1 MRISR
6 VECTGFRCVR
16 SVRFEPGPGLTIIR
30 GGNAQ
35 GKTSLLEAILFAI
48 TARSHRTTRDA
59 DLANYQD
66 QHFRVVIDVTR
77 KDRAVTLEASW
88 RSGAKRF
95 KVNGVAQ
102 ERVSDILGQ
111 ANVVLYAPEDITLVR
126 GSAVYRRRFLD
137 IALSQ
142 LSPPYL
148 SALQQYRHAL
158 RQRNELLRSDRPDG
172 DLIAVWDSQLARHGD
187 VLRQS
192 RAEFTQGLA
201 AHAKR
206 IYGQLAQ
213 AEVFELCY
221 APDIPL
227 GESMGN
233 VLAKRRLHDV
243 RRGTTTHGPHRDDI
257 EMLIEDRPARA
268 FGSQG
273 QQKTAALA
281 LKLAEVEVFR
291 TMRGEYPILMLDE
304 ALAELD
310 GHRAQRVFKTVDS
323 RAQCIVTT
331 TDMTARSVPADTTAK
346 WFEIEGGRL
355 EKG

>member
-1 MRISR
+1 L
-6 VECTGFRCVR
+6 ECTGFRCLR
-16 SVRFEPGPGLTIIR
+16 SVCLEPGAGLTIIR

-35 GKTSLLEAILFAI
+35 GKTSLLEAILFAV

-59 DLANYQD
+59 ELANYKD
-66 QHFRVVIDVTR
+66 QCFRVVVDVAR
-77 KDRAVTLEASW
+77 NDRTVSLEASW

-102 ERVSDILGQ
+102 VRVSDILGQ

-148 SALQQYRHAL
+148 NALQQYRHAL
-158 RQRNELLRSDRPDG
+158 RQRNELLRSDRPEG
-172 DLIAVWDSQLARHGD
+172 DLIAVWDSQLARHGA
-187 VLRQS
+187 VLRES

-201 AHAKR
+201 VHTKR
-206 IYGQLAQ
+206 IYAQLAE
-213 AEVFELCY
+213 AEAFALRY
-221 APDIPL
+221 APDVPL
-227 GESMGN
+227 DERMDD

-243 RRGTTTHGPHRDDI
+243 RRGTTTHGPHRDDV
-257 EMLIEDRPARA
+257 EMLIEDQPARA

-291 TMRGEYPILMLDE
+291 TMCGEHPILMLDE

-310 GHRAQRVFKTVDS
+310 GRRARRVFETVDS
-323 RAQCIVTT
+323 RGQCIVTT
-331 TDMTARSVPADTTAK
+331 TDMTARSVPADTTAT